1 MFRKGMLIALLLALA
16 VLVSLAACGGA
27 APATPTK
34 APEPTKAPAPTVAP
48 TKAPEPTKPP
58 APPTVAASPTP
69 AAAYTGP
76 NLGGKELK
84 IGSDTAYPPFE
95 FPDKDKKIVG
105 FDVDMVD
112 EICKL
117 ANCKYKFITTYID
130 TIFTKLAAGEFDLVV
145 SGVTITEERKK
156 TVDFSDSYLKYGEV
170 ILVRADETKIQ
181 GKDDIKNVMVG
192 VQTGTSNEETAKKLV
207 ANEKTNLKRYQTFD
221 LAVAALIN
229 KDVDAVV
236 IDSPAA
242 DGFMAQNRGK
252 LKKAGQP
259 FTSDDL
265 GIAVKKGDKQLLDA
279 FNAGLKVIKANGT
292 WDKLYKKWFEDFKP
306 GS

>member
-1 MFRKGMLIALLLALA
+1 
-16 VLVSLAACGGA
+16 
-27 APATPTK
+27 
-34 APEPTKAPAPTVAP
+34 
-48 TKAPEPTKPP
+48 
-58 APPTVAASPTP
+58 
-69 AAAYTGP
+69 
-76 NLGGKELK
+76 
-84 IGSDTAYPPFE
+84 
-95 FPDKDKKIVG
+95 
-105 FDVDMVD
+105 MVD

-117 ANCKYKFITTYID
+117 ANCKYKFITTDFD

-170 ILVRADETKIQ
+170 ILVRADEAKIK
-181 GKDDIKNVMVG
+181 GKDDIKSVKVG

-207 ANEKTNLKRYQTFD
+207 ADEKANLKRYQTFD

-242 DGFMAQNRGK
+242 DGFIAQNVGK

-265 GIAVKKGDKQLLDA
+265 GIAFKKGDTQLKDA
-279 FNAGLKVIKANGT
+279 FNAGLRAIKANGT
-292 WDKLYKKWFEDFKP
+292 LDKLYKKWFEDYKP